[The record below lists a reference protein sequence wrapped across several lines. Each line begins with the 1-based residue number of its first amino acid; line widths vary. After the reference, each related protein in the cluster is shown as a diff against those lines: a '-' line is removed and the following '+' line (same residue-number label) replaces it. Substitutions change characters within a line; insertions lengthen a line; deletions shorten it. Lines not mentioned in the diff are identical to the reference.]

1 VNKPGLEATTL
12 GNVLLGSVV
21 GLAVDADHRQVSS
34 LNVLEGICC

>member
-12 GNVLLGSVV
+12 GNVLLGGVV

-34 LNVLEGICC
+34 LNVLEGICF